1 MREDDPIARYS
12 VLHDNKN
19 MFAVKYSTVMP
30 SDEILRR
37 EIETQKEL
45 YRLQMMDEKL
55 PESQRPIRAK
65 KKGGRK

>member
-1 MREDDPIARYS
+1 MAICKL
-12 VLHDNKN
+12 LHDNKN

-45 YRLQMMDEKL
+45 YRLQMLDE
-55 PESQRPIRAK
+55 ESSSMTKRLK
-65 KKGGRK
+65 KKGKAK